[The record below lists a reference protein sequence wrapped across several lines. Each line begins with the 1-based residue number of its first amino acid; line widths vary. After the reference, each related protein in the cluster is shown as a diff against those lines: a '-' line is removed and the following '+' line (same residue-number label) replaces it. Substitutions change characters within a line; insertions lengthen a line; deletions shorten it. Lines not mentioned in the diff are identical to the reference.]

1 MRMKNNILE
10 DKFQQIISGEATLPT
25 SFSPFK
31 WGISNYAARW
41 SSIASTEKCT
51 YIDWTAAV
59 VTTYC
64 SAQAGLTKRKIFVQV
79 TAVTNSKKLAFHC
92 CGFVSRSGLMWGS
105 KDLLKHLVALGLPVF
120 IHLWWVFGL
129 MWVKSSL
136 KGYDHHPPSPP
147 PPHTHTQKNT
157 HPVRSVCLINVRTLE
172 HPINV
177 EEFDIWTGSRPCKYM
192 WCLLITLMCLSIG
205 TPKNNEFSI
214 CSKWKIHYFQVS
226 QNLGRVKPHY
236 NVLEYWD
243 T

>member
-1 MRMKNNILE
+1 MCCTCSIQHYFFHICFKYSLSFNYSIMPMRMKNNILE

-147 PPHTHTQKNT
+147 PPHTHTHKKT
-157 HPVRSVCLINVRTLE
+157 LILLGQCASLMLE
-172 HPINV
+172 H
-177 EEFDIWTGSRPCKYM
+177 
-192 WCLLITLMCLSIG
+192 
-205 TPKNNEFSI
+205 
-214 CSKWKIHYFQVS
+214 
-226 QNLGRVKPHY
+226 
-236 NVLEYWD
+236 
-243 T
+243 